1 MEYTAS
7 RLGAKET
14 SQETQVSYS
23 SYADFPPSIHGNR
36 IVWTDA
42 RVSKGNTSGDTIIN
56 GRQGQTDIYLYDM
69 KTQQEIQLTSTEPGE
84 VLYDPVIHGDSV
96 VYVWVSMI
104 SSIVY
109 GMHLTYQ

>member
-1 MEYTAS
+1 M
-7 RLGAKET
+7 LLVGAWEIGYKAVEQEEEVKEQPT
-14 SQETQVSYS
+14 SQTPQYTCRKS
-23 SYADFPPSIHGNR
+23 
-36 IVWTDA
+36 
-42 RVSKGNTSGDTIIN
+42 DTH
-56 GRQGQTDIYLYDM
+56 L
-69 KTQQEIQLTSTEPGE
+69 KTQQEMQLTSTEPGE

>member
-1 MEYTAS
+1 MAREDYNY
-7 RLGAKET
+7 KEFNLQL
-14 SQETQVSYS
+14 S
-23 SYADFPPSIHGNR
+23 
-36 IVWTDA
+36 
-42 RVSKGNTSGDTIIN
+42 
-56 GRQGQTDIYLYDM
+56 M

-84 VLYDPVIHGDSV
+84 VLYDPIIHGDSV